1 MNARQL
7 FRREAVEHQAR
18 RSARAESLRIAP
30 SSTAWIYRLLCL
42 ALACALFFAGA
53 GQLHEYASGPA
64 LVRMNGR
71 TALSASHSALVD
83 AVEVAPGDRV
93 EEGAVLVRL
102 YASEEASDLAA
113 ATREF
118 DDQLLKLLQRPSDA
132 AAREALVALRTR
144 RELAR
149 SRLEQRSLRAP
160 HAGVVADVRVRP
172 GQLIEPGVSVIEL
185 RGDGAGGSVIAL
197 LPGRY
202 RPLLRGGAAL
212 RFDLDGFQRRAH
224 ELRVDHVGDQIIGP
238 HEAARYLGRD
248 MADAVA
254 LDGPVVLVSASL
266 AEATFRADGERFQ
279 FAHGMHGRAETIVR
293 TEPLAFTFV
302 PGLKQWVSRV
312 WD

>member
-1 MNARQL
+1 MNVRQL
-7 FRREAVEHQAR
+7 FRREALEHQAS

-30 SSTAWIYRLLCL
+30 SSTVWVYRLLCL
-42 ALACALFFAGA
+42 ALLCALFFAGL
-53 GQLHEYASGPA
+53 GRLHEYASGPA

-83 AVEVAPGDRV
+83 SVEVAPGDRV

-102 YASEEASDLAA
+102 YSSEEAAELSA

-185 RGDGAGGSVIAL
+185 RGDGAGGSVIAM

-202 RPLLRGGAAL
+202 RPLLRAGAKL
-212 RFDLDGFQRRAH
+212 RFELEGFSRRSH
-224 ELRVDHVGDQIIGP
+224 ELRVDDVGDQIVGP
-238 HEAARYLGRD
+238 HEAARYLGRE

-254 LDGPVVLVSASL
+254 LDGPMVLVQATLPSASF
-266 AEATFRADGERFQ
+266 EADGERFQ

-293 TEPLAFTFV
+293 TEPLAYAFV
-302 PGLKQWVSRV
+302 PGLKQWVNRV
-312 WD
+312 W